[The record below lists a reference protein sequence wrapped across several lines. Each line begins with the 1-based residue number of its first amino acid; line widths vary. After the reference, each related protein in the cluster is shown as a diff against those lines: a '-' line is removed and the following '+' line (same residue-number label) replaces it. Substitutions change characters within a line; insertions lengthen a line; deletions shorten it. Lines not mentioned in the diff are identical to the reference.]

1 MNETTVELSIT
12 IRGDDSALEN
22 AHKLLSGEAEECPP
36 MLKVL
41 AEISKQTLIAA
52 GVNEEIEVELHS
64 CRLSPRYTRGGGL
77 NANEWLDKEE
87 ESRVNTDQWL
97 ESH

>member
-12 IRGDDSALEN
+12 IRGDETALEN
-22 AHKLLSGEAEECPP
+22 VHKLLSGEAEDCPP

-41 AEISKQTLIAA
+41 AEISKQTLVAA
-52 GVNEEIEVELHS
+52 GVSEEVQVELHS
-64 CRLSPRYTRGGGL
+64 CRISTRYTRGGGL
-77 NANEWLDKEE
+77 NAEEWLDKEE
-87 ESRVNTDQWL
+87 EARVDTDQWL